1 MSAEAGL
8 GGPWKAPPVAVL
20 ADQSLVWGLICR
32 DALSELQVPARF
44 LDATAI
50 GAGALERF
58 RVLVVPGGW
67 AGPKLRAL
75 GDAGRAALV
84 RFIAAGGSY
93 LGFCGGA
100 GLALNGPGCLDLV
113 PVRRLPV
120 KRRLPNVSGAVWIA
134 PAGKSESAPHPAWD
148 DLPRTIPSHIWWPSQ
163 FEPPRAAGVS
173 VLACYRAV
181 GRDFCA
187 ADLPLRDLAD
197 FPGPIPWA
205 EWEARYGIHLDPQ
218 RLVGEPAIIEAT
230 HGQGRLVLSYPHL
243 ETPGDRWGRCLFRN
257 LLQYLD
263 RRAAAELPRS
273 AAGHIPPGACQPP
286 SALPE
291 PPCPG
296 SLYHLERARRA
307 VDDLIDFGRRHL
319 LWDWRT
325 PWLLNWR
332 RGLRGLEYG
341 SMAVTLGH
349 LCEVWPHLLDSGRA
363 AGSWLQPARRL
374 ETEVKGFCR
383 RAQWLLL
390 EEQISTQ
397 AAVLSKIGSV
407 NPTVD
412 QLRAE
417 LFGPHMH
424 PDGRCRGVLDLIDR
438 FLIAAWQLQDQTPGA
453 NRAR

>member
-1 MSAEAGL
+1 MSPEAGL
-8 GGPWKAPPVAVL
+8 RASWNAPPVAVL

-32 DALSELQVPARF
+32 DALTELEVPARF

-50 GAGALERF
+50 GGGALERF

-67 AGPKLRAL
+67 AGHKLRAL
-75 GDAGRAALV
+75 GDGGRAALL
-84 RFIAAGGSY
+84 RFIAGGGSY

-100 GLALNGPGCLDLV
+100 GLALNGPGSLDLV

-120 KRRLPNVSGAVWIA
+120 ERRLPNVSGAVWIA
-134 PAGKSESAPHPAWD
+134 PAGEPESAPHPAWQ
-148 DLPRTIPSHIWWPSQ
+148 DLPRVLPSHIWWPSQ

-173 VLACYRAV
+173 VVARYRAV

-218 RLVGEPAIIEAT
+218 RLMGEPAIIEAT
-230 HGQGRLVLSYPHL
+230 HGHGRLVLSYPHL
-243 ETPGDRWGRCLFRN
+243 ETPGDAWGRRLFRN

-263 RRAAAELPRS
+263 RQAAAHVPLG
-273 AAGHIPPGACQPP
+273 AGKPQ
-286 SALPE
+286 SVLPE

-296 SLYHLERARRA
+296 SLYHLERARA
-307 VDDLIDFGRRHL
+307 TVDDLIDFGRRHL

-341 SMAVTLGH
+341 SMAVTLGY
-349 LCEVWPHLLDSGRA
+349 LRDVWPHLVDSGRA
-363 AGSWLQPARRL
+363 AGGWLQPARQL
-374 ETEVKGFCR
+374 EAEVKEFCR

-390 EEQISTQ
+390 EEKVSTQ

-412 QLRAE
+412 QLRAD
-417 LFGPHMH
+417 LFGSHMH
-424 PDGRCRGVLDLIDR
+424 HGGRCRGVLDRIDR
-438 FLIAAWQLQDQTPGA
+438 FLIAAWQLRDQAPGA
-453 NRAR
+453 NRTR